1 MFLTSVRRLLL
12 RVVRVC
18 ARLSGTCGRGG
29 TVSIAEVDLLPLFH
43 DPALV
48 RLPLMSSP
56 PALAR
61 AVATNSVTD
70 QGHRPDQISAGL
82 LVDHLIRIPACL
94 PQAGLNGVCSRLQ
107 MSVRATSRWRGDGGL
122 VLVLSPTFVSTRLA
136 PAHWNHNDDAQR
148 RRKIGCS

>member
-82 LVDHLIRIPACL
+82 LVDHLIRIPARNL
-94 PQAGLNGVCSRLQ
+94 SRTLRH
-107 MSVRATSRWRGDGGL
+107 MREYFSDFSPVRSRCQ
-122 VLVLSPTFVSTRLA
+122 
-136 PAHWNHNDDAQR
+136 PAR
-148 RRKIGCS
+148 